1 MLNWRAEI
9 GMNQTTNSKAGYT
22 AILVCEQPDKMAE
35 VTEALD
41 QNQVKYE
48 TVRDVAAALRNIRKN
63 LPDFAFV
70 HRDLA
75 GGTGIRAV
83 QRLKKRHPLLSA
95 ALVGPQVSA
104 EARRSFIADG
114 ADDYIEVF
122 SDRTMVDAS
131 IHSLIARKQS
141 GILGRN
147 DKILQ
152 IINIIEEIAPTKVTV
167 LVTGE
172 SGTGKELIARAIHR
186 RSDRAD
192 GPFVAVNCGALPQGV
207 LESELFGHEK
217 GSFTGATS
225 QRAGRFEIA
234 DKGTLLLDEVGEMPL
249 GTQVKL
255 LRVLEEEKFMRVGGS
270 KNVKVD
276 VRVIA
281 ATNRDLKDLVDQG
294 AFRRDL
300 YYRLNVVPIHVPPL
314 RERREDIRTILFGL
328 AEGAAIANKIEFG
341 GITEEALYALETY
354 DWPGNVRELKN
365 LVENLI
371 VLSRGRRAG
380 MGDLPEHIREAD
392 EDRRDL
398 PIRVGRPREEIE
410 RDLLFG
416 RLALIEKQIGALTE
430 IVLNMKDGGAGAS
443 GFPEE
448 ASAVPGEATWA
459 EVVEEPGEEPGNVTV
474 KPGTR
479 LRDVERSM
487 IEQTLKQVGGNRKKA
502 ARLLGIG
509 ERTLYRRM
517 KEYGLR

>member
-1 MLNWRAEI
+1 
-9 GMNQTTNSKAGYT
+9 MNETLSDKAQYS
-22 AILVCEQPDKMAE
+22 AILVCEETDKMADI
-35 VTEALD
+35 TQALD
-41 QNQVKYE
+41 QNRVTYE
-48 TVRDVAAALRNIRKN
+48 IAGDTAAAFRSMRKN

-83 QRLKKRHPLLSA
+83 QRLKKRHPLLLA
-95 ALVGPQVSA
+95 ALVGPEVSA
-104 EARRSFIADG
+104 EARKSLIREG

-122 SDRTMVDAS
+122 TDRTMADAS
-131 IHSLIARKQS
+131 IHRLIARRES

-147 DKILQ
+147 EKMLQ
-152 IINIIEEIAPTKVTV
+152 IVDVIEGIAPTKVTV

-186 RSDRAD
+186 RSDRRA

-217 GSFTGATS
+217 GSFTGATA
-225 QRAGRFEIA
+225 QRAGRFEVA
-234 DKGTLLLDEVGEMPL
+234 DGGTLLLDEVGEMPL

-270 KNVKVD
+270 KNVVVN
-276 VRVIA
+276 VRVVA

-314 RERREDIRTILFGL
+314 RERREDIRTIFYGL
-328 AEGAAIANKIEFG
+328 AEAAAVSNKIEFG
-341 GITEEALYALETY
+341 GITEEALFALEAY

-371 VLSRGRRAG
+371 VLSAGRRVG
-380 MGDLPEHIREAD
+380 LKDLPGHIVDVD

-430 IVLNMKDGGAGAS
+430 IVLGMKDRDPGET

-459 EVVEEPGEEPGNVTV
+459 EVVDEPSDVAV
-474 KPGTR
+474 KAGTR
-479 LRDVERSM
+479 LRDVERSL

>member
-1 MLNWRAEI
+1 
-9 GMNQTTNSKAGYT
+9 MNETTDSKALYT

-35 VTEALD
+35 VVEALD
-41 QNQVKYE
+41 ENKVKYE
-48 TVRDVAAALRNIRKN
+48 VAGDIAAALRGMRKSH
-63 LPDFAFV
+63 PDFAFV

-83 QRLKKRHPLLSA
+83 QRLKKRHPLLLA

-104 EARRSFIADG
+104 EARKSFIGDG

-122 SDRTMVDAS
+122 TDGTMVDAS
-131 IHSLIARKQS
+131 IHRLIARRES

-152 IINIIEEIAPTKVTV
+152 IVNVIEEIAPTKVTV

-172 SGTGKELIARAIHR
+172 SGTGKELIARAIHQ
-186 RSDRAD
+186 RSDRAR

-225 QRAGRFEIA
+225 QRAGRFEVA
-234 DKGTLLLDEVGEMPL
+234 DGGTLLLDEVGEMPL

-281 ATNRDLKDLVDQG
+281 ATNQDLKDLVDQG

-314 RERREDIRTILFGL
+314 RERREDIRTIFFGL
-328 AEGAAIANKIEFG
+328 AEQAALANRIEFG
-341 GITEEALYALETY
+341 GISEEALGAIETY
-354 DWPGNVRELKN
+354 TWPGNVRELKN

-371 VLSRGRRAG
+371 VLSGGRRAG
-380 MGDLPEHIREAD
+380 LEDLPEHIVEAD
-392 EDRRDL
+392 GDRRDL

-430 IVLNMKDGGAGAS
+430 IVLSMRDGGAGAS

-459 EVVEEPGEEPGNVTV
+459 EVVDEPGEV
-474 KPGTR
+474 KLRPGTK

-487 IEQTLKQVGGNRKKA
+487 IEETLKQVNGNRKKA
-502 ARLLGIG
+502 ARILGIG